1 MMVHRSYH
9 LGPEGRFIVE
19 ARLLPMGLAEQAG
32 RHLSPPPRYQGKEGW
47 APASYLR
54 KSSGEPLP
62 PKLAPGSPAH
72 VGVLEL
78 DGVSRQQNSV
88 GRGKELLNNRRDG
101 RLEGRPV
108 PVGDIRQSKWH
119 PPGSQSHGRL
129 CVQSCSQAVAIPH
142 PHSSPVALHPVD
154 KKMGSQPQVTCFQI
168 IPPASYR
175 T

>member
-1 MMVHRSYH
+1 
-9 LGPEGRFIVE
+9 
-19 ARLLPMGLAEQAG
+19 MGLAEQAG

-88 GRGKELLNNRRDG
+88 GREKELLNNQKDG

-108 PVGDIRQSKWH
+108 PDADIRQSKWH
-119 PPGSQSHGRL
+119 PPGSQRHGRL
-129 CVQSCSQAVAIPH
+129 CVQSCSQAVTVPH
-142 PHSSPVALHPVD
+142 THSSPVALHPVD